1 MKPGMTLK
9 RTASAI
15 ALIGVLSSSQA
26 FAARAVYDAR
36 NNAVLTQILGAIG
49 AMNGTISGL
58 LYNIGTAINQNGSKI
73 ASTIQQ
79 AAQTQQ
85 QYEAAQQQGRRS
97 VDAQQRY
104 EVLANVCSE
113 SASGGASQIASKSA
127 TMKGALRPGGNAGF
141 KNSAIGQAVSTPA
154 TSPEVDA
161 TRTARLHALFCDKD
175 DFAAY
180 GGTTACPSVS
190 SQMPGADKRVD
201 SILYGAGPDGSA
213 PVMTFTAEQTD
224 VARLYEKN
232 SIRRPVGKA
241 VSRGEA
247 ETPAGMRHIGLM
259 NMLNSMLSAAGDPQ
273 LQRLADSQPSPGTRE
288 LLQEALSS
296 PSAKAY
302 FEEMASPEAK
312 RTGLMSQRE
321 FEAFEAGRRYA
332 NTAYQAD
339 LQAMSGDNLMREL
352 IRVQSLNSW
361 LLRGVKDNLERG
373 NIISGQT
380 LASSARQEYAPLLQ
394 QTGTDVGANAARQ

>member
-1 MKPGMTLK
+1 MKSRITMKKT
-9 RTASAI
+9 TAAV
-15 ALIGVLSSSQA
+15 ALVGVLSGP
-26 FAARAVYDAR
+26 AAYAAYPVFDAT
-36 NNAVLTQILGAIG
+36 NSQILMQILTAIG
-49 AMNGTISGL
+49 TMNSTISGL

-85 QYEAAQQQGRRS
+85 QYEAAQQQARRS
-97 VDAQQRY
+97 ADAQQSY
-104 EVLANVCSE
+104 AVLANVCSE
-113 SASGGASQIASKSA
+113 SASGGASQIASRAA
-127 TMKGALRPGGNAGF
+127 TMKGALRPGGGAGF
-141 KNSAIGQAVSTPA
+141 KNSQIGQAVSSPA
-154 TSPEVDA
+154 ASPEVDA
-161 TRTARLHALFCDKD
+161 TRTAKLHALFCDRD

-180 GGTTACPSVS
+180 GGSTACPSIS
-190 SQMPGADKRVD
+190 TQMPGADKRVD
-201 SILYGAGPDGSA
+201 SILYGAGPEGA
-213 PVMTFTAEQTD
+213 EPVMTFTAEQTD

-241 VSRGEA
+241 IGKGEA

-302 FEEMASPEAK
+302 FDQTASPEAR

-361 LLRGVKDNLERG
+361 LLRGVKDTLERG

-380 LASSARQEYAPLLQ
+380 LASTARQEYAPLLQ
-394 QTGTDVGANAARQ
+394 QAAADVGANAARQ